1 VSTTNHQRREPSQ
14 KRSRETVRRILGA
27 AMELIEEGGVDAAT
41 TRAIAER
48 AGVSVPSLYRFFADR
63 NEILDR
69 LVEHHIEGLDAHVA
83 AQPPQVPGS
92 LGEAMLIAME
102 AYASYWDENPGAAR
116 LWFEGRAS
124 PNVLREVH
132 AQNRKRADETY
143 AAFVAMGVLP
153 PGTDPLVTYMA
164 FELGDRVLD
173 MAFRNGAPADRAT
186 IAEGARALTAYVE
199 LSIPQP
205 VG

>member
-1 VSTTNHQRREPSQ
+1 
-14 KRSRETVRRILGA
+14 
-27 AMELIEEGGVDAAT
+27 MELIEEGGVDAAT

-116 LWFEGRAS
+116 LWFEDTQTTTTGAVREFAS
-124 PNVLREVH
+124 PPL
-132 AQNRKRADETY
+132 T
-143 AAFVAMGVLP
+143 
-153 PGTDPLVTYMA
+153 PGTQYTYT
-164 FELGDRVLD
+164 V
-173 MAFRNGAPADRAT
+173 RAT
-186 IAEGARALTAYVE
+186 WTENGRDVTQTQQVGVTAGARVAVDFPVKPESTG
-199 LSIPQP
+199 QP
-205 VG
+205 SVTPTR